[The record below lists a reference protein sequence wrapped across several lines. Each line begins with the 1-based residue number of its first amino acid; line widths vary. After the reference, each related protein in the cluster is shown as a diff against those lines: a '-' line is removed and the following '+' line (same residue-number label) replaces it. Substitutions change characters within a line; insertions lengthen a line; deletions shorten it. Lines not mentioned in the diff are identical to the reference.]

1 MAPASGRGE
10 RHVATTVEQQ
20 QQAQSNGAGQR
31 EQVPVVNPATGEA
44 VGQVPSM
51 SADEVETL
59 VARAR
64 AAQPVWNSL
73 GFKGRA
79 ALMRRFRRW
88 LVRNRERVLDT
99 ITAESGKTRE
109 DAQLAE
115 LVYAADALGFWAKHA
130 EKFLADRKMRPH
142 SPILMGRKVVE
153 RHRPYGVVG
162 VIGPWNYPLTNN
174 FGDCIPALMAGN
186 TVVLKPASLTPLT
199 SLLIAEGLAECGLPD
214 DVYLVATGGGSEV
227 GGALIDH
234 ADMIMFT
241 GSTEVGKQ
249 IMAKAS
255 ERLTPLSLEL
265 GGNDPMIVLED
276 ADLERA
282 ANAAVFYSMSNSGQT
297 CISVERAYV
306 HDSVHDDFVARVVAK
321 ARGLRQGEPR
331 GPGSVDVG
339 AITYDEQLELLDE
352 HVSDAVEKGAKVR
365 VGGKR
370 REGPGQ
376 FFEPTVLTG
385 VDHSMRIMTEETFG
399 PTLPIMRVPDE
410 EEAIRLA
417 NDSIYGLDASV
428 WSGDLERGERVARR
442 LETGGACVNDAI
454 VNYLATEVA
463 FGGAKQSGI
472 GARHSAEGIKKYC
485 QSQALLIT
493 RFAPKKEIHFFPH
506 ARWRTKLL
514 ERLIVVLYGRGGKR

>member
-1 MAPASGRGE
+1 M
-10 RHVATTVEQQ
+10 TTMQ
-20 QQAQSNGAGQR
+20 QQAQTNGAGSL
-31 EQVPVVNPATGEA
+31 EQTPVVNPATGET
-44 VGQVPSM
+44 VGQVPKM
-51 SADEVETL
+51 GTDEVEAL

-64 AAQPVWNSL
+64 AAQPIWNSL

-79 ALMRRFRRW
+79 AIMRRFRRW
-88 LVRNRERVLDT
+88 LVQNRERVLDT
-99 ITAESGKTRE
+99 LTAESGKTRE

-115 LVYAADALGFWAKHA
+115 LLYAADSLGFWAKHA
-130 EKFLADRKMRPH
+130 EKFLGDKKMRPH
-142 SPILMGRKVVE
+142 SPILMGRKVIE

-186 TVVLKPASLTPLT
+186 AVVLKPALLTPLT
-199 SLLIAEGLAECGLPD
+199 SLLMAEGLAASGLPE
-214 DVYLVATGGGSEV
+214 DVYLVATGAGSEA
-227 GGALIDH
+227 GGALVDH

-249 IMAKAS
+249 IMVKAS

-265 GGNDPMIVLED
+265 GGNDPMIVLDD
-276 ADLERA
+276 ADVERA
-282 ANAAVFYSMSNSGQT
+282 ANAASFYSMSNSGQT
-297 CISVERAYV
+297 CISIERAYV
-306 HDSVHDDFVARVVAK
+306 HESVHDEFVERVVANV
-321 ARGLRQGEPR
+321 RSLRQGEPR

-339 AITYDEQLELLDE
+339 AMTFDGQLDVLDE
-352 HVSDAVEKGAKVR
+352 HVSDAVEKGAKVLA
-365 VGGKR
+365 GGKR
-370 REGPGQ
+370 REGRGQ
-376 FFEPTVLTG
+376 FFEPTVLTE
-385 VDHSMRIMTEETFG
+385 VDHSMKIMTEETFG
-399 PTLPIMRVPDE
+399 PTLPIMRVRDE

-428 WSGDLERGERVARR
+428 WSGDVERGERVARR

-472 GARHSAEGIKKYC
+472 GARHSADGIKKYC

-493 RFAPKKEIHFFPH
+493 RFAPKREMHFFPH
-506 ARWRTKLL
+506 SRRKTKLL
-514 ERLIVVLYGRGGKR
+514 ERLIVLLYGRGGRK